1 MEKNS
6 SITSTHGCSKKV
18 FLSSRCQSW
27 FFLSS
32 DKIFSK
38 PGFNTMDIHQIL
50 MQYWGYSSF
59 RPMQED
65 IIRSVLD
72 GRDTLALLPTGGG
85 KSICYQVP
93 AMAKEGVCIVVSPLI
108 ALMKDQ
114 VDNLKKRNIKAF
126 AIYSGMH
133 QNEVELA
140 LNNVMYGEGKF
151 LYVSPER
158 LATPVFREALQH
170 IKVNLLAVDEAHCIS
185 QWGYDFRPPYLRIA
199 EIKTFI
205 PDVPV
210 LAVTAT
216 ATPEV
221 VEDIQE
227 KLDFAENNVIRQS
240 FERENLAYVVL
251 HQEEK
256 NERVIRMFKKVSGS
270 AIVYAGTRRRTYDFA
285 RLLAKNGISAE
296 HYHAGLD
303 NKEREQRQQ
312 RWIHGKTRVIVA
324 TNAFGMGIDKPDVR
338 LVVHV
343 DLPGSIEAYFQEAGR
358 VGRDLKKSWAVI
370 LYNDS
375 DLMDAEKQFQNSFPD
390 MSVIRN
396 VYQALGNYLKLA
408 VGSGHNLSFD
418 FDVADFSR
426 EYNFEPFIAYSA
438 LKFLEKEGYITL
450 SEGIHF
456 PARIHFKLQG
466 ENLYRFR
473 IEHAKLD
480 GFVQF
485 LLRMYTGLFSQFVK
499 ISLKELSVKSGVEVS
514 KIANMLGQLDRYG
527 AVNYIPAKSKPQI
540 IYTIE
545 RLDSKD
551 LYISKENYDLR
562 KLAARKRLDAMKAYL
577 TRTTGCRSL
586 FLLSYFGELG
596 KRRCGQCD
604 VCLERNKVNLSKL
617 EFDRILEEIKPVLLS
632 RPTAPD
638 ELLDTAKARDRDNIL
653 NVIEWL
659 LDNDK
664 IAYTSDKKLFW
675 KK

>member
-1 MEKNS
+1 
-6 SITSTHGCSKKV
+6 
-18 FLSSRCQSW
+18 
-27 FFLSS
+27 
-32 DKIFSK
+32 
-38 PGFNTMDIHQIL
+38 MDIHQIL

-65 IIRSVLD
+65 IIRSVLH

-114 VDNLKKRNIKAF
+114 VDNLKKRKIKAF

-133 QNEVELA
+133 QSEVELA

-185 QWGYDFRPPYLRIA
+185 QWGYDFRPPYLKIA
-199 EIKTFI
+199 EVKTII

-227 KLDFAENNVIRQS
+227 KLAFKEKNVIRQS

-251 HQEEK
+251 RQEEK
-256 NERVIRMFKKVSGS
+256 NERVIRMFKKVPGA

-285 RLLAKNGISAE
+285 RLLTKNGISAE
-296 HYHAGLD
+296 YYHAGLD

-312 RWIHGKTRVIVA
+312 RWISGQTRVMVA

-358 VGRDLKKSWAVI
+358 AGRDLKKSWAVI
-370 LYNDS
+370 LFNDS

-390 MSVIRN
+390 MKAIRN

-408 VGSGHNLSFD
+408 VGSGQNLSFD
-418 FDVADFSR
+418 FDVAAFSR
-426 EYNFEPFIAYSA
+426 EYNFEPLIAYNA
-438 LKFLEKEGYITL
+438 LKFLEKEGYLLL

-466 ENLYRFR
+466 EDLYRFR
-473 IEHAKLD
+473 IEYAKLD

-499 ISLKELSVKSGVEVS
+499 ISLKEISVKSGVETS
-514 KIANMLGQLDRYG
+514 KIARMLEQLDLYG
-527 AVNYIPAKSKPQI
+527 AINYIPAKSKPQI

-551 LYISKENYDLR
+551 LYISKENYALR
-562 KLAARKRLDAMKAYL
+562 KAAAAKRLNAMKTYL
-577 TRTTGCRSL
+577 TTTTGCRSL
-586 FLLSYFGELG
+586 YLLSYFGEMG

-604 VCLERNKVNLSKL
+604 VCLERNRVNLSRL
-617 EFDRILEEIKPVLLS
+617 EFDNILERIKPLLTAQ
-632 RPTAPD
+632 PTSPE
-638 ELLDTAKARDRDNIL
+638 ELLENTTDREKDNIL
-653 NVIEWL
+653 NVVEWL

-664 IAYTSDKKLFW
+664 IAYNEEKRLYW
-675 KK
+675 KR

>member
-1 MEKNS
+1 
-6 SITSTHGCSKKV
+6 
-18 FLSSRCQSW
+18 
-27 FFLSS
+27 
-32 DKIFSK
+32 
-38 PGFNTMDIHQIL
+38 
-50 MQYWGYSSF
+50 
-59 RPMQED
+59 MQED

-93 AMAKEGVCIVVSPLI
+93 AMATDGVCIVVSPLI

-114 VDNLKKRNIKAF
+114 VDNLKKRKIKAF

-199 EIKTFI
+199 EIKSLI
-205 PDVPV
+205 PQVPV

-256 NERVIRMFKKVSGS
+256 NERVIRMFKKVPGP

-285 RLLAKNGISAE
+285 RLLTKNGISAE
-296 HYHAGLD
+296 YYHAGLD

-312 RWIHGKTRVIVA
+312 RWINGQTRVMVA

-358 VGRDLKKSWAVI
+358 AGRDLKKSWAVI
-370 LYNDS
+370 MYNDS
-375 DLMDAEKQFQNSFPD
+375 DLMDAEKQLQNSFPE
-390 MSVIRN
+390 MAVIRN

-408 VGSGHNLSFD
+408 VGSGQNLSFD

-426 EYNFEPFIAYSA
+426 EYNFEPLIAYSA

-466 ENLYRFR
+466 EDLYRFR

-499 ISLKELSVKSGVEVS
+499 ISLKEISVKSGVEIS
-514 KIANMLGQLDRYG
+514 KISVMLEKLDHLG
-527 AVNYIPAKSKPQI
+527 AVSYIPAKSKPQI

-551 LYISKENYDLR
+551 LYISKDNYALR
-562 KLAARKRLDAMKAYL
+562 KVAAQKRVAAMKTYL
-577 TRTTGCRSL
+577 TKNTGCRSL
-586 FLLSYFGELG
+586 YLLSYFGELG

-604 VCLERNKVNLSKL
+604 VCLERNKMNLSRL
-617 EFDRILEEIKPVLLS
+617 EFDRILEGIKPLLMAQAVS
-632 RPTAPD
+632 PERLVENATSGEKD
-638 ELLDTAKARDRDNIL
+638 KIL

-664 IAYTSDKKLFW
+664 ITYTEDKKLYW
-675 KK
+675 KR